1 MERAGLKRMNDSVT
15 SGAGR
20 RFLRL
25 ATRNIDAQNRMRR
38 TPEAEEVVKASGALA
53 KSILQAVECAETIE
67 DLIHYEMVLQ
77 RIDELSAQSQQDK
90 TSIENAQRDYRQLS
104 ETVAQLRRNPNEY
117 FRANMAFRDTA
128 GDFRKLPR
136 GRVQHIHAN
145 VARLRNRAS
154 FAPEEERNVWD
165 ARLKLAAKTE
175 EMLRALHKSKIKEYK
190 PDTDY

>member
-1 MERAGLKRMNDSVT
+1 MAS
-15 SGAGR
+15 SAGR

-67 DLIHYEMVLQ
+67 ELIHYEMVLQ

-104 ETVAQLRRNPNEY
+104 ETVAQMRRNPSEY
-117 FRANMAFRDTA
+117 FRANIAFRDTS

-136 GRVQHIHAN
+136 GRVQQIHAN

-175 EMLRALHKSKIKEYK
+175 EMLRALHK
-190 PDTDY
+190 PDLFIRP